1 MRIAIH
7 YHIEAEDDEVENV
20 EHHHR
25 THLGHPALLGLVV
38 MWILCGGEK
47 LELLDQIGA
56 EDDGVESDKSA
67 LKCFDHYHDY
77 EDDEGK
83 MMRVIKVVW
92 KDPMN
97 WQRVKKI
104 GGRLVDGRETQ
115 KDLDFDH
122 RLRPTMITL
131 TSRLQKI

>member
-1 MRIAIH
+1 MLNTTIAPTW
-7 YHIEAEDDEVENV
+7 V
-20 EHHHR
+20 
-25 THLGHPALLGLVV
+25 TLLLGLVV

-83 MMRVIKVVW
+83 MIRVIKVVW

-115 KDLDFDH
+115 KGLDFDQ

>member
-7 YHIEAEDDEVENV
+7 YHIEGEDDEVKNV

-25 THLGHPALLGLVV
+25 THLGHPAA
-38 MWILCGGEK
+38 WFGGDVDCVGDEK
-47 LELLDQIGA
+47 LELLYQIGA

-115 KDLDFDH
+115 KGLDFDH